1 MLPADKLN
9 GENNGIKKKNSES
22 GEQNNG
28 LINQEDMEKLE
39 LEEQTSSET
48 EVFDLSRKHPVSDEA
63 SHQHLN
69 QSNPTN
75 LYWPTEIV
83 TEILS
88 RLPVKSL
95 LRFKSVLKSWSSLIC
110 SPEFTKYH
118 LSLSANNN
126 KDYTNHSVLW
136 RIAQPELNLEES
148 LVMEETNLDYHMKN
162 SGIACVIEG
171 SVNGLICLV
180 NEAKEL
186 FRWNPAVRK
195 YKKLPDFSTKLKDDG
210 QCTYG
215 FGYDDIHDDY
225 KVVCI
230 FSVTCYPRNFQ
241 EINIYSLKDD
251 SWRTVHCSRR
261 VTRIDIK
268 SGWSITSFHL
278 SNEKW
283 RKVERPYYGEEDK
296 FLVLGVL
303 ESNLSM
309 ISNNSTTHVDVWVM
323 KECENKES
331 WRKIF
336 TVNYSLYPVDYLF
349 SHSFFLSK
357 RREFLLMVHDKIMI
371 YNPKDNISNSLHIN
385 ELDYGLLTEFF
396 PTLLCPLSQNEQRTL
411 QDPRRQIL

>member
-9 GENNGIKKKNSES
+9 GENNGIKQENSEF

-39 LEEQTSSET
+39 LEEQTSSKT

-118 LSLSANNN
+118 LNLSANNN
-126 KDYTNHSVLW
+126 KDYANHSVMW
-136 RIAQPELNLEES
+136 RVAQPEFNLKECPI
-148 LVMEETNLDYHMKN
+148 MEETNLDYHMKN
-162 SGIACVIEG
+162 SGISCVIED

-186 FRWNPAVRK
+186 FLWNPALRK
-195 YKKLPDFSTKLKDDG
+195 YKKFPDFRTKLKDDG
-210 QCTYG
+210 HCTYG

-225 KVVCI
+225 KVVCS
-230 FSVTCYPRNFQ
+230 FSVTRYPRNFQ
-241 EINIYSLKDD
+241 EINIWANNTLFSESDAVNWL
-251 SWRTVHCSRR
+251 RRGSRR
-261 VTRIDIK
+261 LVW
-268 SGWSITSFHL
+268 SGWKASAATIDHTLPQTALLVNSSVVSLRWLVCGILVGSSYCTVTEKVMANKDTEFVVTNQIG
-278 SNEKW
+278 SSGNEN
-283 RKVERPYYGEEDK
+283 
-296 FLVLGVL
+296 LGA
-303 ESNLSM
+303 
-309 ISNNSTTHVDVWVM
+309 
-323 KECENKES
+323 NKEIQKLRQQMIEMHRVWANGLS
-331 WRKIF
+331 PSPVPTDNLEYLSSLPPMSHAQFPIF
-336 TVNYSLYPVDYLF
+336 VDIAQHA
-349 SHSFFLSK
+349 S
-357 RREFLLMVHDKIMI
+357 
-371 YNPKDNISNSLHIN
+371 
-385 ELDYGLLTEFF
+385 G
-396 PTLLCPLSQNEQRTL
+396 
-411 QDPRRQIL
+411 